1 MFILDSF
8 LYSPCII
15 LKKSHPVCI
24 IEQTFTLLMHI
35 LTGLTG
41 GNNGL
46 KLSLRFQKL
55 PSMPYSMI
63 LIKLWSFRLWY
74 FVSFY
79 AKRRNEYQGNYEFEP
94 PTLYLCWVLT
104 YRELF
109 DISEIKV
116 KISKFKLE
124 SPLTSKTSNMAMP
137 NTFKIASNQHISH
150 NYWNEV

>member
-1 MFILDSF
+1 MLVLDSF

-55 PSMPYSMI
+55 PSMLYSMI
-63 LIKLWSFRLWY
+63 LIKLWSFRL
-74 FVSFY
+74 FCIVLCQKE
-79 AKRRNEYQGNYEFEP
+79 KRISRKLWIWASNFRVKRVMRNNS
-94 PTLYLCWVLT
+94 YLCWVLT
-104 YRELF
+104 YRELSY
-109 DISEIKV
+109 ISEIKV

-124 SPLTSKTSNMAMP
+124 CPLTSKTSNIWRCQILL
-137 NTFKIASNQHISH
+137 K
-150 NYWNEV
+150 